1 MRLAALRLAAFGSI
15 LRLLRLRLAAFCVW
29 GLCVCLRL
37 GPGLRLLR
45 LALPRLGTR
54 QHHSAFGTILRLRLA
69 AFAFGCV
76 CVCCVWGILR
86 LAALGW
92 FSTALAGRLV
102 CWLCSPRQ
110 PDAQDVDKQELT
122 SETILRVML
131 GSASFESADSG
142 PYLPHATALRTD

>member
-45 LALPRLGTR
+45 LALLRLGPR

-86 LAALGW
+86 LAAFGW
-92 FSTALAGRLV
+92 FSTALAGWPV
-102 CWLCSPRQ
+102 GWLCSPRHTQ
-110 PDAQDVDKQELT
+110 ISISPTRVG
-122 SETILRVML
+122 SEN
-131 GSASFESADSG
+131 
-142 PYLPHATALRTD
+142 

>member
-37 GPGLRLLR
+37 GPDLRLLR
-45 LALPRLGTR
+45 LSILRLGPR
-54 QHHSAFGTILRLRLA
+54 QHLSAFGTILRLRLA

-86 LAALGW
+86 LAAFGGV
-92 FSTALAGRLV
+92 STALAR
-102 CWLCSPRQ
+102 
-110 PDAQDVDKQELT
+110 
-122 SETILRVML
+122 
-131 GSASFESADSG
+131 
-142 PYLPHATALRTD
+142 